1 MPLRK
6 EGTEMDGKKKI
17 HAEISRRNLLRYLGN
32 GAIALPFMRTLLE
45 TEAFGSVNR
54 KCMIVY
60 YYPNGTKS
68 DHFHPTATGKAF
80 SLKDKDITSPLE
92 VVRDNILI
100 PKNLNY
106 ALKSGSHEHGMNY
119 FLTGTDALQNGYS
132 SGVSID
138 TVLGER
144 LRFDGGIPVI
154 RLGSAASEGGSNTAI
169 RQEFASFASAGQ
181 KAELQEDPIKAFS
194 EIFGTAPSTP
204 AGTPVIN
211 YKKSVLDA
219 SLKELK
225 ALQTRLGQMEKE
237 KLQGHIEA
245 VRSLEKT
252 LGETVD
258 SAVEIGAQCTNKLSK
273 TEPFTG
279 GNTPWHTNANYAA
292 IVDLNIELAI
302 QSLACGRTN
311 VVYIQNSRSVSGRL
325 FNDAGLPGTGF
336 GHHSDSHDR
345 EFGGDIARYYKG
357 QNWYMGRLAKLI
369 SGLRDVKSGDSNLLY
384 NSLVMAL
391 TEFGDCQAHNMSNIG
406 MILAGQAGGYFQTGT
421 CIDVE
426 GSNHNNLL
434 VSILQAFGGTDTTF
448 GNAGFGQGPI
458 AAIKA

>member
-1 MPLRK
+1 MNN
-6 EGTEMDGKKKI
+6 KKNI

-45 TEAFGSVNR
+45 TEAFGAVDR
-54 KCMIVY
+54 KCMIIF

-68 DHFHPTATGKAF
+68 EHFHPTATGKAF
-80 SLKDKDITSPLE
+80 SLKDKQITLPLE
-92 VVRDNILI
+92 AVRDNILI

-106 ALKSGSHEHGMNY
+106 ALKTGSHEHGMNY

-144 LRFDGGIPVI
+144 LRFDGGIPVV

-169 RQEFASFASAGQ
+169 RQEFASFSAAGQ
-181 KAELQEDPIKAFS
+181 KAELQEDPIKAFNA
-194 EIFGTAPSTP
+194 IFGTAVP
-204 AGTPVIN
+204 APTTGAPAIN
-211 YKKSVLDA
+211 FKKSVLDA
-219 SLKELK
+219 SLTELK
-225 ALQTRLGQMEKE
+225 ALQTRLGQIEKE

-252 LGETVD
+252 LVD
-258 SAVEIGAQCTNKLSK
+258 TAGSTVEIGAQCTNKISR

-279 GNTPWHTNANYAA
+279 GNTPWHAQANYGA

-302 QSLACGRTN
+302 QALACGRTN

-325 FNDAGLPGTGF
+325 FNDAGIPGTGN
-336 GHHSDSHDR
+336 GHHSDSHDK
-345 EFGGDIARYYKG
+345 EFGGDINRYYKG

-369 SGLRDVKSGDSNLLY
+369 AGLRDVNAGTNTLLY

-391 TEFGDCQAHNMSNIG
+391 TEFGDCQGHNMSNIG
-406 MILAGQAGGYFQTGT
+406 MVLAGQAGGYFQTGT
-421 CIDVE
+421 CIDVK
-426 GSNHNNLL
+426 GSNHNQLL
-434 VSILQAFGGTDTTF
+434 VSILQAFGGTDTSF
-448 GNAGFGQGPI
+448 GNAAFGQGPI
-458 AAIKA
+458 AALKA